1 MTPDHLI
8 VAPILL
14 PLVAG
19 ALLLVV
25 ERFRPRWQAPVGAGA
40 TVALAAIALALAARA
55 AGGEIG
61 VYLVGNWPPPFGI
74 ALALD
79 RLAALM
85 VVLTAGVALAALLYA
100 LDRWAVS
107 GPHFHAFFQ
116 FQLAGLNGAFLTA
129 DLFNLFVFFEVL
141 LIASYAL
148 LLHAADG
155 RALRA
160 GFHYVVVNLAGSSL
174 FLIAAGLM
182 YGVCGTLSM
191 ADLAVRIAA
200 APTAD
205 AGLLRAAGL
214 MLLVVFAVKA
224 ALLPL
229 GFWLPDTYGAAPAPV
244 AALFAL
250 MTKVGVYAIVRTTTL
265 LFGPDAGPAATLG
278 GTELF
283 VLGVATTAL
292 GGLGALAAPRLKGV
306 VAFLVVASAGTLVA
320 AVASGAPQ
328 ALAGALYYLVH
339 STLAAAFLFLLVD
352 AIARQRGSAGDGLR
366 SGSPVVQP
374 IALGLAFLVAAI
386 AIAGLPPLSGFIGK
400 LGILGGTVDVPLAPW
415 LWSALL
421 ASGLLAT
428 IALARAGSR
437 IFWRTHRQAEGP
449 GVATGAVRVGARE
462 ALAIGV
468 LGGALVTLT
477 VLAGP
482 AQRYTVATAAQ
493 LAEPRGYVESLR
505 GALPV
510 TRRAAAAT
518 AGAVEP

>member
-8 VAPILL
+8 AAPILL
-14 PLVAG
+14 PLIAG
-19 ALLLVV
+19 AVLLVV
-25 ERFRPRWQAPVGAGA
+25 ERFRPAWQGAMGAGA
-40 TVALAAIALALAARA
+40 TLALAATALALVRRA
-55 AGGEIG
+55 AGDEVG
-61 VYLVGNWPPPFGI
+61 VYLVGNWPSPFGI

-79 RLAALM
+79 RLSALM
-85 VVLTAGVALAALLYA
+85 VALTAGVGLAALTYA
-100 LDRWAVS
+100 LDRRAVR

-155 RALRA
+155 RTLRA

-174 FLIAAGLM
+174 FLIAASLM
-182 YGVCGTLSM
+182 YGVCGTLGM
-191 ADLAVRIAA
+191 AELAVRIAA
-200 APTAD
+200 APAAD
-205 AGLLRAAGL
+205 AALLQAAGL

-250 MTKVGVYAIVRTTTL
+250 MTKVGVYAIVRVATL
-265 LFGPDAGPAATLG
+265 LFGPDAGPLAALG
-278 GTELF
+278 ATELF

-292 GGLGALAAPRLKGV
+292 GALGALAAPRLKGI

-320 AVASGAPQ
+320 ASASGALQ

-339 STLAAAFLFLLVD
+339 STLAVAFLFLLVD
-352 AIARQRGSAGDGLR
+352 VIARQRGQGDDRLYSAPPIAQ
-366 SGSPVVQP
+366 PV
-374 IALGLAFLVAAI
+374 ALGLAFLAASV

-400 LGILGGTVDVPLAPW
+400 LGILDGTIDVPLAPW
-415 LWSALL
+415 LWTALL
-421 ASGLLAT
+421 ASGLLVT

-437 IFWRTHRQAEGP
+437 IFWKTQRQGANGAAVEN
-449 GVATGAVRVGARE
+449 AVRVGGRE
-462 ALAIGV
+462 ALAIGL
-468 LGGALVTLT
+468 LGGALVALT

-482 AQRYTVATAAQ
+482 AQDYAVATAVQ
-493 LAEPRGYVESLR
+493 LADPRAYIERVR
-505 GALPV
+505 AAPPV
-510 TRRAAAAT
+510 TRRAAVAT
-518 AGAVEP
+518 VQEAGR